1 MRFTRGC
8 LTAALNH
15 GRGTP
20 DVMSSRAALDWLS
33 SFGWVIFIAA
43 AVISFGLLMLLRPL
57 LRRHALAHPNVRSSH
72 KIPTPQGGGIA
83 VIAATV
89 GVAAASV
96 LLGGYGPGG
105 HSVWLV
111 LAATAFIALVGAVDD
126 LRSIAVMPRLVLQM
140 VGVAIVLASLP
151 DDLRVVPFFPFWL
164 ERALLG
170 LVILWFVNLTNFMD
184 GIDWMTVAE
193 VVPLSAGLVLFGFMG
208 ALPHDATIIA
218 LALCGAMIGFAP
230 VNRPVARLF
239 LGDVGSLPIGLLLGW
254 LLVVLAG
261 NGHVAAALLL
271 PLYYVADATIT
282 LLRRLMNG
290 EPVWQAHRSHFYQ
303 RATDGGFSVYQIVS
317 RVFVANIGLIALAA
331 ATLQTTSFV
340 WHVGALI
347 AGCGLVALLL
357 YRFAAAKA

>member
-1 MRFTRGC
+1 
-8 LTAALNH
+8 
-15 GRGTP
+15 
-20 DVMSSRAALDWLS
+20 MSSRAALDWFS

-57 LRRHALAHPNVRSSH
+57 LRRHALAHPNARSSH
-72 KIPTPQGGGIA
+72 KTPTPQGGGIA
-83 VIAATV
+83 VIAATT
-89 GVAAASV
+89 GVVAV
-96 LLGGYGPGG
+96 TILFGVPGLDG

-111 LAATAFIALVGAVDD
+111 LAATVFIALVGAIDD
-126 LRSIAVMPRLVLQM
+126 LRSIAVTPRLVLQM
-140 VGVAIVLASLP
+140 VGVAIVLAALP
-151 DDLRVVPFFPFWL
+151 GDLRVVPVLPLWF

-170 LVILWFVNLTNFMD
+170 LAILWFVNLTNFMD

-193 VVPLSAGLVLFGFMG
+193 AVPLSAGLVIFGVMG
-208 ALPHDATIIA
+208 ALPHDATIVA

-230 VNRPVARLF
+230 VNRPVAHLF

-303 RATDGGFSVYQIVS
+303 RATDGGFSIYQIVS
-317 RVFVANIGLIALAA
+317 RVFVANIGLVALAA
-331 ATLQTTSFV
+331 ATLQTESVV
-340 WHVGALI
+340 WRVGALI